1 MNIYET
7 SVNSEISSVILQAK
21 AERRQ
26 ALAKMGQI
34 IFGTFAS
41 MFKAAGAKVTRTLQ
55 STFTL
60 PALSAK
66 S

>member
-1 MNIYET
+1 MNIYE
-7 SVNSEISSVILQAK
+7 SPVNLELTSVILQAK

-26 ALAKMGQI
+26 ELAKMSQI

-41 MFKAAGAKVTRTLQ
+41 MFKAAASKIVHTVKSG
-55 STFTL
+55 FTL
-60 PALSAK
+60 PALPAK